1 MRHKHYVY
9 TLSIWQSMLQ
19 INLEKD
25 TLLRL
30 HSIID
35 FLWDCQLSRTAA
47 RNSSCLVPVV
57 RPAQRYRLL
66 CRQGWAMDKEQY
78 SILTGSQVD

>member
-47 RNSSCLVPVV
+47 RNSSCPSGTTSATISTSMPPRVGNG
-57 RPAQRYRLL
+57 QRT
-66 CRQGWAMDKEQY
+66 
-78 SILTGSQVD
+78 ILNLNR